1 MNRGKIANLRIR
13 ASAGSGKTHQLTN
26 RYLRLIAEGVS
37 PDCILATTFTRKAAG
52 EILNR
57 VLKRLAEAAGDEAKA
72 TELAQQIETKADF
85 TALLRTL
92 TRQLHRVRIGTL
104 DSFFISLASQ
114 FGLELGL
121 PPGWSII
128 EEIDD
133 RAMRDTAVERL
144 LNATD
149 AEILFILF
157 ERLTHGT
164 TNRGVHDTLR
174 SIVKDLYDIHQETQP
189 ACWKKIQVAGYLSS
203 RELEGLLSKI
213 EEFDLGSVPSLAKP
227 RNEDLG
233 RARSESWVKFLETG
247 IAGKLFEGENAFRNK
262 PISPEL
268 AALYQR
274 LIAHAG
280 AALLRP
286 IALQTEATR
295 EFLDRFH
302 EQLTSLKQAE
312 GGLRFNEVTNTL
324 KRGFEGQLFEKDTF
338 TFRLDGAIDHLLLD
352 EFQDTALAQWQVM
365 QPIAQSITSHQSKP
379 IRSFLCVGDAKQA
392 IYGWRGGMAAI
403 FDTLDFS
410 LGKLDE
416 LPLAK
421 SRRSA
426 QPIIDVVNRVFGD
439 LTLPGTDRCDDAL
452 KSWSRRFQSHTTAKT
467 EFPGYVCLQTGPAQT
482 DGQSFK
488 EQRYEHCAMVARQIQ
503 MIRNGMA
510 ASRSMG
516 ILCRT
521 NDIVERM
528 IYELEKL
535 GVEASDEAGASV
547 DRSPAVESLLSLFT
561 LADHPGHTIAEFHLK
576 HSPFTQPVPVQPEQ
590 LRREILE
597 RGYGETALDWASRL
611 APACNRRDLT
621 RLQQFV
627 DLAFTYDARSTLRSS
642 DFVAWVR
649 GQRVVEPSAAHVRV
663 MTIHA
668 AKGLEFDAVVLPQLD
683 TPLMGQN
690 LAFVVGRDSETLEAD
705 FVCRYAESNVRKF
718 LPADQQAAF
727 SSTLQNQIEESLS
740 LLYVA
745 MTRAISSLYLF
756 IPGPRLRKQTYPWY
770 KLLLHALS
778 PKSLETALPANS
790 TLYEIGDAACLKSA
804 ESAALTPSRTPL
816 EPRPIVFRAPNA
828 QRRRNFDLEAPSRH
842 EGNGQVSLSRL
853 FDREVS
859 QALEVGSLHHAWFAS
874 LEWIDDHEP
883 TDEFLQ
889 RVADGLKHRISSGTW
904 RQLDALKAR
913 FREFLNYPEIHAI
926 FRRSSYDYQS
936 LRVECERRFDCRDG
950 NTIWTG
956 NADRVV
962 WQGDANA
969 RTGADVIDFKTDE
982 IDADDSAALSKRI
995 QFYRPQLDVYRRVM
1009 ARLAGLSEERVTARI
1024 AFVAAGRVINV

>member
-1 MNRGKIANLRIR
+1 MNRDKIPNRRIR

-72 TELAQQIETKADF
+72 TQLAQQIEAKADF
-85 TALLRTL
+85 ASLLRTL
-92 TRQLHRVRIGTL
+92 ACQLHCVRIGTL

-121 PPGWSII
+121 PTGWSII
-128 EEIDD
+128 EEADD
-133 RAMRDTAVERL
+133 RAMRDVAIERL

-157 ERLTHGT
+157 ERLTHGQ
-164 TNRGVHDTLR
+164 TNRGVHDTLL
-174 SIVKDLYDIHQETQP
+174 SIVKDLYDIHQETRP
-189 ACWKKIQVAGYLSS
+189 ESWKKIHVAGHLNSK
-203 RELEGLLSKI
+203 ELEVLLSDIKK
-213 EEFDLGSVPSLAKP
+213 FDLSLVPSLAKP

-233 RARSESWVKFLETG
+233 RAQSESWADLLKTG
-247 IAGKLFEGENAFRNK
+247 IAGKVNEGKDTYKNK
-262 PISPEL
+262 PIPPTL
-268 AALYQR
+268 AKDYER
-274 LIAHAG
+274 LNAHAG
-280 AALLRP
+280 AALLRTL
-286 IALQTEATR
+286 ALQTEATR
-295 EFLDRFH
+295 DFLDRFH

-312 GGLRFNEVTNTL
+312 GGLRFNEVTVSL
-324 KRGFEGQLFEKDTF
+324 KRTFEAQSFENDTF
-338 TFRLDGAIDHLLLD
+338 AFRLDGAIDHLLLD
-352 EFQDTALAQWQVM
+352 EFQDTALAQWQVI
-365 QPIAQSITSHQSKP
+365 QPIAQAITSHRSDP

-403 FDTLDFS
+403 FDTLDSS

-416 LPLAK
+416 FPLAQ

-439 LTLPGTDRCDDAL
+439 LTLPDTDRCDDAL
-452 KSWSRRFQSHTTAKT
+452 KSWSRRFRPHTTVKT
-467 EFPGYVCLQTGPAQT
+467 DSPGYVCLQTGPAQA
-482 DGQSFK
+482 DGQSVL
-488 EQRYEHCAMVARQIQ
+488 EQRYEHCAVVARQIQ
-503 MIRNGMA
+503 SLRNSMA

-516 ILCRT
+516 VLCRT

-535 GVEASDEAGASV
+535 GIEASDEAGASV
-547 DRSPAVESLLSLFT
+547 ARSPAVESLLSLFT

-576 HSPFTQPVPVQPEQ
+576 HSPFAQPVAAKPAQ

-597 RGYGETALDWASRL
+597 RGYGETALDWASQL

-621 RLQQFV
+621 RLQQFI
-627 DLAFTYDARSTLRSS
+627 DLAFAYDARSTLRCS

-649 GQRVVEPSAAHVRV
+649 DQRVVEPSAAHVRV

-683 TPLMGQN
+683 TSLKGQSP
-690 LAFVVGRDSETLEAD
+690 AFVVGRDRETLEAN
-705 FVCRYAESNVRKF
+705 FVCRYADSKVRQF
-718 LPADQQAAF
+718 LSADQQAAF
-727 SSTLQNQIEESLS
+727 ASTLQNQIEESLS

-745 MTRAISSLYLF
+745 MTRAIHGLYLF
-756 IPGPRLRKQTYPWY
+756 IPGRRLKKQSYPWY

-778 PKSLETALPANS
+778 PKSIETQLPANT
-790 TLYEIGDAACLKSA
+790 TLYEIGNSA
-804 ESAALTPSRTPL
+804 WHKRAEETTLVSSHTTSAPQA
-816 EPRPIVFRAPNA
+816 IVFRAPNA
-828 QRRRNFDLEAPSRH
+828 RRIRNFDFEAPSRR
-842 EGNGQVSLSRL
+842 EGGGQVSLGRL
-853 FDREVS
+853 FDHEDS
-859 QALEVGSLHHAWFAS
+859 QALEAGTLHHAWFAS

-883 TDEFLQ
+883 TDESLQ
-889 RVADGLKHRISSGTW
+889 RVADGLRHRISSGTW
-904 RQLDALKAR
+904 RQLDALKTR
-913 FREFLNYPEIHAI
+913 FREFLGNPEIHAI
-926 FRRSSYDYQS
+926 FRRSSYDGQP

-956 NADRVV
+956 IADRVV

-982 IDADDSAALSKRI
+982 IDADDTAALSKRI
-995 QFYRPQLDVYRRVM
+995 EFYRPQLDVYRRVI
-1009 ARLAGLSEERVTARI
+1009 ARLAGLSNARVTARI
-1024 AFVAAGRVINV
+1024 AFVAAGRVINL